1 MATPSLS
8 GLAHLTA
15 TQCLSSASNEIEAV
29 MQNRLLCVFIC
40 LLAFPLSAQKV
51 TSGSNVPKCPSGNCT
66 DHSTAPAPMFPSHPV
81 PGKWEVEDFKSTN
94 SSISC
99 AVMKYDVT
107 SSLPILHL
115 LCPGPQI
122 FAPLRVHLTLSFAD
136 VKEIPKDMH
145 DMLVDFNRAVRFKS
159 KSGESQAELTLHA
172 KADTQTEKMWVKF
185 TKVNVGIVLPDGK

>member
-1 MATPSLS
+1 
-8 GLAHLTA
+8 
-15 TQCLSSASNEIEAV
+15 

-40 LLAFPLSAQKV
+40 LLAFPLSAQNL
-51 TSGSNVPKCPSGNCT
+51 TSGTDVPKCTSGNCPAP
-66 DHSTAPAPMFPSHPV
+66 SAAPAPIFPSHPV

-99 AVMKYDVT
+99 AVMKYDLT

-159 KSGESQAELTLHA
+159 KAGESQAELTLHA
-172 KADTQTEKMWVKF
+172 KQDTQTETKWVKF
-185 TKVNVGIVLPDGK
+185 TKVNVGIVLPEK